1 MFSYLYLVVRKTA
14 SWGSAKPGERVL
26 RTWKSLCCLTGSHPI
41 LTILLML
48 FAYLPGQNWQL
59 PAGHVGHVLLEIP
72 AEGNK
77 QSHNSQ
83 VFTALVTPLSIS

>member
-1 MFSYLYLVVRKTA
+1 
-14 SWGSAKPGERVL
+14 
-26 RTWKSLCCLTGSHPI
+26 
-41 LTILLML
+41 ML
-48 FAYLPGQNWQL
+48 FAYLTGQNWQL
-59 PAGHVGHVLLEIP
+59 PAGHVGNVLLEIP